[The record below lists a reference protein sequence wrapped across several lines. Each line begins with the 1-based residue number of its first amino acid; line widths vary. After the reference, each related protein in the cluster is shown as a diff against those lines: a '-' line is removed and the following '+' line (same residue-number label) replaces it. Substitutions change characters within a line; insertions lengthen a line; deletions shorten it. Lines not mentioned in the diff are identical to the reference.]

1 MTQTSNGFDIQEDC
15 LTCQWRQPKWFC
27 GLSRPV
33 LRRLQ
38 PIALR
43 QTHDAGTVLYSEG
56 EAPQGVFILCGG
68 RAKISISSTRGS
80 VVIVKVANTGE
91 ALGLEAVLANRAH
104 EETAALVDS
113 CQVKF
118 VAREK
123 MLSYLA
129 AHGEAALKAALQLNA
144 NCSSAR
150 EQIRHIGLSVSGRE
164 RLTRL
169 LITWAN
175 AGESGQPWERIVRAP
190 FTHLEIAQMV
200 GSTRETVT
208 RALNNLKR
216 TGVLE
221 IRGKTFIVKNVEE
234 LERLVNE

>member
-1 MTQTSNGFDIQEDC
+1 LQRIA
-15 LTCQWRQPKWFC
+15 
-27 GLSRPV
+27 SRKT
-33 LRRLQ
+33 L
-38 PIALR
+38 
-43 QTHDAGTVLYSEG
+43 DAGTVLYREG
-56 EAPQGVFILCGG
+56 QTPAGLFILCGG
-68 RAKISISSTRGS
+68 KAKISISSQRGN
-80 VVIVKVANTGE
+80 VVIVKIAEAGE
-91 ALGLEAVLANRAH
+91 ALGLEAVLANRPH
-104 EETAALVDS
+104 EESAELLNS

-123 MLSYLA
+123 VLPYLA
-129 AHGEAALKAALQLNA
+129 AHSVAALKAAVQLNA
-144 NCSSAR
+144 NCRTAR

-175 AGESGQPWERIVRAP
+175 AGKNGQHWGKVVMAP

-200 GSTRETVT
+200 GSTRETIT

-221 IRGKTFIVKNVEE
+221 VQGKTFIVKNVEE

>member
-1 MTQTSNGFDIQEDC
+1 MRTSNGFEIQEDC
-15 LTCQWRQPKWFC
+15 LTCQWRQEGWFC
-27 GLSRPV
+27 GLSRRA
-33 LRRLQ
+33 LRGLQ
-38 PIALR
+38 ELALR
-43 QTHDAGTVLYSEG
+43 QTHAAGTVLYGEG
-56 EAPQGVFILCGG
+56 EAPRGLFILCGG
-68 RAKISISSTRGS
+68 RAKISMSSKRGS
-80 VVIVKVANTGE
+80 VVIVKVAEPGE
-91 ALGLEAVLANRAH
+91 ALGLEAVLANRPH
-104 EETAALVDS
+104 EETAELVDS

-118 VAREK
+118 VPRDK

-129 AHGEAALKAALQLNA
+129 AYGEAALKAAHQLNA
-144 NCSSAR
+144 SCRSAR

-175 AGESGQPWERIVRAP
+175 AGESGEPWERIVQAP

-200 GSTRETVT
+200 GSTRETIT

-221 IRGKTFIVKNVEE
+221 VRGKTFIVKNVEE

>member
-1 MTQTSNGFDIQEDC
+1 
-15 LTCQWRQPKWFC
+15 
-27 GLSRPV
+27 
-33 LRRLQ
+33 
-38 PIALR
+38 
-43 QTHDAGTVLYSEG
+43 
-56 EAPQGVFILCGG
+56 
-68 RAKISISSTRGS
+68 
-80 VVIVKVANTGE
+80 VIVKVAEPGE
-91 ALGLEAVLANRAH
+91 ALGLEAVLANRSH
-104 EETAALVDS
+104 EETAELVDS

-118 VAREK
+118 VSREK
-123 MLSYLA
+123 MTVYLA
-129 AHGEAALKAALQLNA
+129 AYGETALKAARQLNA
-144 NCSSAR
+144 NCRSAR

-200 GSTRETVT
+200 GSTRETIT
-208 RALNNLKR
+208 RALNDLKR